1 VNYNPFLSSLIEIF
15 DGYSRFD
22 LNGQT
27 LFFRHFSL
35 RDQNLISNN
44 FERYKNLAIN
54 RGIETEEETYKRL
67 KEDESWTSDDD
78 LKIAELESYILNLK
92 KTKSKLFLPSQM
104 EQHQKTIDEE
114 QSKLNILLNK
124 KSELISTTA
133 ESYANKMSNEEFL
146 RVLIYEDE
154 ELKKLKYSEEEF
166 GELTSSELSELSSKY
181 FLLSDRFNE
190 DSIQRIVLQD
200 FFNMYI
206 SSCED
211 AYIFFGKFIHQLTAY
226 QMKLLLFA
234 RIFNNIFQYNDDIP
248 DSLKKD
254 PKAIFDF
261 VESKKTR
268 EKFQAQAKDSDGSI
282 IFGATSKDMEIID
295 PSAKKI
301 SLSEQIAKNGGSLNM
316 EDMIKLMGQ

>member
-1 VNYNPFLSSLIEIF
+1 MNYNPLLSSLIEIF

-44 FERYKNLAIN
+44 FEKYKNIAIS
-54 RGIETEEETYKRL
+54 RGIESEKETYERLKTEEN
-67 KEDESWTSDDD
+67 WTQNDD
-78 LKIAELESYILNLK
+78 LKISELELYIINLK

-104 EQHQKTIDEE
+104 EEHQKIIDEE
-114 QSKLNILLNK
+114 QNKLNILLDK
-124 KSELISTTA
+124 KNELISTTA

-146 RVLIYEDE
+146 RMLIFKDE
-154 ELKKLKYSEEEF
+154 QLTQLKYSEEEF
-166 GELTSSELSELSSKY
+166 GEVTSEELTQLSSNY
-181 FLLSDRFNE
+181 FSLSNKFNE
-190 DSIQRIVLQD
+190 DNIQKIVLQD

-254 PKAIFDF
+254 PKAIFNF
-261 VESKKTR
+261 IESKKTR
-268 EKFQAQAKDSDGSI
+268 EKYQSESKDSDGSMV
-282 IFGATSKDMEIID
+282 FGATKKDIEILD
-295 PSAKKI
+295 PNAKKQ
-301 SLSEQIAKNGGSLNM
+301 SLSSILEKSGGSLNM
-316 EDMIKLMGQ
+316 EQMMDLMG

>member
-1 VNYNPFLSSLIEIF
+1 MNYNPLLSSLIEIF

-44 FERYKNLAIN
+44 FEKYKNIAIS
-54 RGIETEEETYKRL
+54 RGVESEKETYERL
-67 KEDESWTSDDD
+67 KIEENWTENDD
-78 LKIAELESYILNLK
+78 LKISELESYIANLK

-104 EQHQKTIDEE
+104 EQHQKIIEE
-114 QSKLNILLNK
+114 EEIKLNLLLNK

-146 RVLIYEDE
+146 RVLVFKDE
-154 ELKKLKYSEEEF
+154 QLTKLKYSEEEF
-166 GELTSSELSELSSKY
+166 GEVTSEELNQLSSKY
-181 FLLSDRFNE
+181 FDLSNRFNE
-190 DSIQRIVLQD
+190 DNIQKIVLQD

-211 AYIFFGKFIHQLTAY
+211 AYIFFGKYIHQLTAY

-254 PKAIFDF
+254 PKAIFNF
-261 VESKKTR
+261 IESKKTR
-268 EKFQAQAKDSDGSI
+268 EKYQSESKDSDGSMV
-282 IFGATSKDMEIID
+282 FGATKKDIEILD
-295 PSAKKI
+295 PNAKKQ
-301 SLSEQIAKNGGSLNM
+301 SLSSVLEKSGGSLTM
-316 EDMIKLMGQ
+316 EQMMDLMA

>member
-1 VNYNPFLSSLIEIF
+1 MNYNPLLSSLIEIF

-44 FERYKNLAIN
+44 FEKYKNNAIN
-54 RGIETEEETYKRL
+54 RGIETEAQTYERL
-67 KEDESWTSDDD
+67 KKDGDWTSDDD
-78 LKIAELESYILNLK
+78 LKIAELESYISNLK

-104 EQHQKTIDEE
+104 DAHQEIIDEE
-114 QSKLNILLNK
+114 QTKLNILLNK

-133 ESYANKMSNEEFL
+133 ESYANKMANEEFL
-146 RVLIYEDE
+146 RVLIYEDDS
-154 ELKKLKYSEEEF
+154 LKKLKYSEDEF
-166 GELTSSELSELSSKY
+166 GELTSTELSEISSKY
-181 FLLSDRFNE
+181 FSISEKLNE
-190 DSIQRIVLQD
+190 DNIQKIVLQD

-248 DSLKKD
+248 DNIKKD
-254 PKAIFDF
+254 PKAIFTF

-268 EKFQAQAKDSDGSI
+268 EKFQSQSKDSDGSI
-282 IFGATSKDMEIID
+282 IFGATKKDIDIID
-295 PSAKKI
+295 PSAKKV
-301 SLSEQIAKNGGSLNM
+301 SLSDEIAKNGGSLSM
-316 EDMIKLMGQ
+316 EQMIELMK

>member
-1 VNYNPFLSSLIEIF
+1 MNYNPLLSSLIEIF

-44 FERYKNLAIN
+44 FEKYKNIAIS
-54 RGIETEEETYKRL
+54 RGVESEKETYERL
-67 KEDESWTSDDD
+67 KIEENWTENDD
-78 LKIAELESYILNLK
+78 LKISELESYIANLK

-104 EQHQKTIDEE
+104 EQHQKIIQEE
-114 QSKLNILLNK
+114 EIKLNLLLNK

-146 RVLIYEDE
+146 RVLIFKDE
-154 ELKKLKYSEEEF
+154 QLTQLKYSEEEF
-166 GELTSSELSELSSKY
+166 GELTSQELQKLSCEY
-181 FLLSDRFNE
+181 FNLSNKFNE
-190 DSIQRIVLQD
+190 DNIQKIVLQD

-211 AYIFFGKFIHQLTAY
+211 AYIFFGKYIHQLTAY

-254 PKAIFDF
+254 PKAIFNF
-261 VESKKTR
+261 IESKKTR
-268 EKFQAQAKDSDGSI
+268 EKYQSESKDSDGSMV
-282 IFGATSKDMEIID
+282 FGATKKDIEILD
-295 PSAKKI
+295 PNAKKQ
-301 SLSEQIAKNGGSLNM
+301 SLSSVLEKSGGSLTM
-316 EDMIKLMGQ
+316 EQMMDLMG

>member
-1 VNYNPFLSSLIEIF
+1 MNYNPLLSSLIEIF

-44 FERYKNLAIN
+44 FEKYKNNAIN
-54 RGIETEEETYKRL
+54 RGIETEAQTYERL
-67 KEDESWTSDDD
+67 KKDGDWTSDDD
-78 LKIAELESYILNLK
+78 LKIAELESYISNLK

-104 EQHQKTIDEE
+104 DAHQEIIDEE
-114 QSKLNILLNK
+114 QTKLNILLNK

-133 ESYANKMSNEEFL
+133 ESYANKMANEEFL
-146 RVLIYEDE
+146 RVLIYEDDS
-154 ELKKLKYSEEEF
+154 LKKLKYSEDEF
-166 GELTSSELSELSSKY
+166 GELTSTELSEISSKY
-181 FLLSDRFNE
+181 FSISEKLNE
-190 DSIQRIVLQD
+190 DNIQKIVLQD

-248 DSLKKD
+248 DNIKKD
-254 PKAIFDF
+254 PKAIFTF

-268 EKFQAQAKDSDGSI
+268 EKFQSQSKDSDGSI
-282 IFGATSKDMEIID
+282 IFGATKKDIDIID
-295 PSAKKI
+295 PSAKKV
-301 SLSEQIAKNGGSLNM
+301 SLSDEIAKNGGSLSM
-316 EDMIKLMGQ
+316 EQMINLMG